1 MSTNPKLIVLKPA
14 KAVELVGETA
24 LEIQLHRALGG
35 ELFSA
40 GQAHAA
46 LIWWAMFRENLDS
59 ADAAQPIPANATEAE
74 RERLERR
81 ENLAVYRM
89 EELSGIGR
97 PEGVEPGEIPALE
110 NVFMQTVMSNDDGF
124 TESMATTVRAL
135 FWEARNANERIVATR
150 GQAALKHGGPSGHSV
165 SWRATSAGNYPAY
178 PGRTG

>member
-59 ADAAQPIPANATEAE
+59 ADAAQPIPANATGAE

-81 ENLAVYRM
+81 ENQAVYRM
-89 EELSGIGR
+89 EELSAIGGL
-97 PEGVEPGEIPALE
+97 GVEQGEIPALE
-110 NVFMQTVMSNDDGF
+110 SVFMQTVMSHDDGF
-124 TESMATTVRAL
+124 TESMATTVRVL
-135 FWEARNANERIVATR
+135 FWEARNANEHIVATR
-150 GQAALKHGGPSGHSV
+150 GQAALSL
-165 SWRATSAGNYPAY
+165 AG
-178 PGRTG
+178 R